1 MKTKIKQFW
10 KDIIYKDGKLD
21 EEQVMKELAD
31 FYFIMQEVPKVY
43 CEITGGLLSK
53 LKYPAEVVI
62 REFNERFWDK
72 EITKDD
78 VVEILKSKQAD
89 KDKLQEIKEYLEI

>member
-43 CEITGGLLSK
+43 CEITGGLLSE